1 MPPGRTAAG
10 FCASSQ
16 PSAPVASGSPAGDRC
31 GRRRVRRLRLNRA
44 RQSYCSGRKAEAA
57 PSPCMSDAISQTDV
71 HRVGALPLDD
81 VVHLEHFRV
90 AWVDPQLG
98 QDRPQTLTKRFKL
111 LLRIPDLTDLEVPL
125 RAKAELVV
133 ESVGGKD
140 PGLIE
145 ATDDFVVLLCPQG
158 RRRETDYQ
166 AHERAPYSGVATLTF
181 ARTSRERYCC
191 FSSKAALGT
200 GTPRSTNHRALRS
213 SSVVGGA

>member
-1 MPPGRTAAG
+1 
-10 FCASSQ
+10 
-16 PSAPVASGSPAGDRC
+16 
-31 GRRRVRRLRLNRA
+31 
-44 RQSYCSGRKAEAA
+44 
-57 PSPCMSDAISQTDV
+57 MSDAISQTDLP
-71 HRVGALPLDD
+71 RVGALALDD

-158 RRRETDYQ
+158 RGRET
-166 AHERAPYSGVATLTF
+166 RL
-181 ARTSRERYCC
+181 
-191 FSSKAALGT
+191 
-200 GTPRSTNHRALRS
+200 PRSTAGSAAFAAGFSLPLAL
-213 SSVVGGA
+213 

>member
-1 MPPGRTAAG
+1 MALAL
-10 FCASSQ
+10 Q
-16 PSAPVASGSPAGDRC
+16 PSTPTLSPQPQTPDRSPH
-31 GRRRVRRLRLNRA
+31 RA
-44 RQSYCSGRKAEAA
+44 NQPPRDLHLA
-57 PSPCMSDAISQTDV
+57 
-71 HRVGALPLDD
+71 LDD

-181 ARTSRERYCC
+181 SGTSREPYCC
-191 FSSKAALGT
+191 FSSKALV
-200 GTPRSTNHRALRS
+200 RQS
-213 SSVVGGA
+213 SRFERPLAARKHLQP